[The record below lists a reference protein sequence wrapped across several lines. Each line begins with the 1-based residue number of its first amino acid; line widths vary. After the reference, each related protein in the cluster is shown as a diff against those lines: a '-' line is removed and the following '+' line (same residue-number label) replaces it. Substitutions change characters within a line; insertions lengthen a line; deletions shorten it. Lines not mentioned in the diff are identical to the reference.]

1 MREQTNQVIYTFI
14 DIYIYVYIYIYI
26 YIHIYIH
33 VYSPRWQSTHTKDK
47 THTIATYATT
57 IASLTHTHTHQQY
70 ITAWQKITMNTH
82 PVATYVAGITSHTCA
97 HTLSLCHTHSHTF
110 Q

>member
-14 DIYIYVYIYIYI
+14 DIYIYVYIYICI

-97 HTLSLCHTHSHTF
+97 HTLSLCHTHTHTF